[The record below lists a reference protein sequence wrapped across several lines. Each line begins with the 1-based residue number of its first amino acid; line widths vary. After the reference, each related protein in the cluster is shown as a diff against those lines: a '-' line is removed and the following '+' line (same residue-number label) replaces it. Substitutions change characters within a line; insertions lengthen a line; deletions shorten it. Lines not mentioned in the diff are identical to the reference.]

1 MQLHHVAIQ
10 VDDLAVAR
18 AFYVD
23 VLGLSLVRTQAH
35 ALWVQAGT
43 ALVMLEKCEG
53 SRDAGPWRDPDCGPF
68 VVAFAITPSER
79 DGLTLRLRAADV
91 AIDHE
96 SDFTVYVRD
105 PFGARLGFSHHPLPR
120 QRREPGSTCR

>member
-10 VDDLAVAR
+10 VDDLDAAR
-18 AFYVD
+18 VFYVD
-23 VLGLSLVRTQAH
+23 VLGLQLVRTQAH
-35 ALWVQAGT
+35 ALWVEAGT
-43 ALVMLEKCEG
+43 ALVMLEKCDG
-53 SRDAGPWRDPDCGPF
+53 LRSGGPWRDPDCGPF
-68 VVAFAITPSER
+68 VVAFAIAPAER
-79 DGLTLRLRAADV
+79 EGLTARLRAAGV

-120 QRREPGSTCR
+120 SVAVT